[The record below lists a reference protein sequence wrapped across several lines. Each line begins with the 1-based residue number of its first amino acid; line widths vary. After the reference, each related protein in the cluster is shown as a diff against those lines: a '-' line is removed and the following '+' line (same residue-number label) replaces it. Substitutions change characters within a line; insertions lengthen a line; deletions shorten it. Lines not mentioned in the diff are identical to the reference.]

1 MDNFITDPLVKKI
14 IAKIN
19 ELIFMIGGYVMLI
32 GWWFTLP
39 TTIAIGAY
47 IMTVCVVFGAVFGVV
62 LPELA
67 NLYSFIK
74 GKLTNE

>member
-1 MDNFITDPLVKKI
+1 MKIYDIITDPLFSKI
-14 IAKIN
+14 IIKIN

-47 IMTVCVVFGAVFGVV
+47 IMSACFIFGVAASM
-62 LPELA
+62 LIT
-67 NLYSFIK
+67 LYSFIK
-74 GKLTNE
+74 GKLTNDL

>member
-1 MDNFITDPLVKKI
+1 MDDVTEVQLVKKLI
-14 IAKIN
+14 VNIN
-19 ELIFMIGGYVMLI
+19 QFFFIIGGYVMI
-32 GWWFTLP
+32 VGWWFTLP

-47 IMTVCVVFGAVFGVV
+47 IMSACVIFGVVVGVV
-62 LPELA
+62 LPILA

>member
-1 MDNFITDPLVKKI
+1 MHRIDDFINDLLI
-14 IAKIN
+14 QELIMKIN

-47 IMTVCVVFGAVFGVV
+47 IMSACFIFGVAASM
-62 LPELA
+62 LIT
-67 NLYSFIK
+67 LYSFIK
-74 GKLTNE
+74 GKLTNDL